1 MDDPLGTYLNDHLAG
16 SAHAADLLEAIRDQH
31 PNEPLGEFAGS
42 LLAEVQADRAVL
54 KGIIDRVGAGSPKL
68 KELTGW
74 MAEKVS
80 RYKLHREK
88 QAGLG
93 TFEALEFLALGIYG
107 KLLLWRA
114 LGLLAPID
122 ARLQSVDFRQLAARA
137 EVQHIATE
145 ERRMQLAASALRP
158 SRAA

>member
-16 SAHAADLLEAIRDQH
+16 STHAADLLEVLRDQH
-31 PNEPLGEFAGS
+31 ANEPLGEFAS
-42 LLAEVQADRAVL
+42 RLLVEVQADRAVL
-54 KGIIDRVGAGSPKL
+54 KGIIERVGNGSAKL

-80 RYKLHREK
+80 RFKLNREK

-93 TFEALEFLALGIYG
+93 TFEALEFLELGIYG

-114 LGLLAPID
+114 LALIAPTD
-122 ARLQSVDFRQLAARA
+122 ARLLGVDYAQLATRA
-137 EVQHIATE
+137 EAQHTATE
-145 ERRMQLAASALRP
+145 ERRLQLAAQALHIT
-158 SRAA
+158 RAA